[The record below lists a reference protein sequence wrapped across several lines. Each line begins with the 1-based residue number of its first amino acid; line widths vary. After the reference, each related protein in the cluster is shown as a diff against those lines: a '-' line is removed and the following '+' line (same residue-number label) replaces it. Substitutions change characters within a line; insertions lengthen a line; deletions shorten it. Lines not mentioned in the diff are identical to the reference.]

1 MCDGVFVLRQ
11 RYDWERLLGQLL
23 SHCCSLCRDLGSAR
37 SQGVLFCPSAG
48 LSGETTSKIKLPE
61 TSLLGFPRGL
71 KWGGVDRLEAV

>member
-11 RYDWERLLGQLL
+11 RYDWEKLLGQLL

-71 KWGGVDRLEAV
+71 K